1 MTTMGLVRRARRSP
15 TFWVLAA
22 TLAAALPC
30 TALARIM
37 YPHWW
42 RLVAYFW
49 YSIPSNSFLYLPHE
63 PAVLA
68 AGAIYDPWIV
78 AVVGGFSTIV
88 AAIIDY
94 YLVKRVFE
102 FRRVSPVKQTKLYL
116 VAIRYFYWQ
125 PWLTIVFF
133 AFSPLPYY
141 IIRVLAPSSNYPL
154 WRYVS
159 AYVTGRVPR
168 YYLLAAVGALLPVAT
183 KYLILLL
190 LFIMFLSLIF
200 AVLGVRGTARERQ
213 EMGQET
219 D

>member
-1 MTTMGLVRRARRSP
+1 MTSLALVRRARHNP
-15 TFWVLAA
+15 AVWVLAA
-22 TLAAALPC
+22 TLVAGLAC
-30 TALARIM
+30 TAMARVL
-37 YPHWW
+37 YPEWW
-42 RLVAYFW
+42 RLVGYFW
-49 YSIPSNSFLYLPHE
+49 YSIPGNSFVYLPHE

-68 AGAIYDPWIV
+68 AARYYDPWMV
-78 AVVGGFSTIV
+78 AVVGGFSTLIAGIV
-88 AAIIDY
+88 DY
-94 YLVKRVFE
+94 YLVRRVFE
-102 FRRVSPVKQTKLYL
+102 FRRVSPVKQTRLYL
-116 VAIRYFYWQ
+116 AAIRYFYWQ

-141 IIRVLAPSSNYPL
+141 IMRVLAPSSNYPL

-168 YYLLAAVGALLPVAT
+168 YYLLALMGAWLPVAT

-200 AVLGVRGTARERQ
+200 GVLGVRGTARERQ
-213 EMGQET
+213 EMGQKP